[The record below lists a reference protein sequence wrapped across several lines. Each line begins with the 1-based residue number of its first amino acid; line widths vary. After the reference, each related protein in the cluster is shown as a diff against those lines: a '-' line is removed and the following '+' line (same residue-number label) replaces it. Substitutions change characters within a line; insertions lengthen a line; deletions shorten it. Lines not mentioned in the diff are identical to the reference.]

1 MIKTNSSENI
11 DVNEKLIYLSE
22 FVDDSFASLLKNFIK
37 LIENGLSQT
46 NAIKELYK
54 YYGVTYNGLK

>member
-1 MIKTNSSENI
+1 MIKTNSSESI

-22 FVDDSFASLLKNFIK
+22 FIDDSFASLLKKFIK
-37 LIENGLSQT
+37 LIENGISQ
-46 NAIKELYK
+46 NEAVKELYK

>member
-22 FVDDSFASLLKNFIK
+22 FIDDSFASLLKKFIK
-37 LIENGLSQT
+37 LIENGISQ
-46 NAIKELYK
+46 NEAVKELYK